1 MNNFIS
7 FFTGRDEGVIQ
18 LLNLHQDIDR
28 NFKVLAIMAFSNVLM
43 ACIAGYYLGSQSN
56 FSALAPFVLALL
68 MGYFEGVFQLFLFQT
83 TENDL
88 AYFNQHE
95 KMRIIGIRKVEIIR
109 VLIMVFIGVFVLQ
122 GMKLFLFADAI
133 ELFCLKLET
142 GKIAPRVLDMTKTDV
157 QQQLHRSVLHKLLM
171 VEMIYETRP
180 WILWMVNA
188 SVIILFALP
197 IIYRTVSKSMLYS
210 EYEIA
215 KQDIETQMVIEDY
228 EQTMNVQRW
237 ELWKNYH
244 VQPQRYEAF
253 ADAPFNTA
261 RMYPPVIEDLVWD
274 EQAFLW
280 KKKPIIN

>member
-18 LLNLHQDIDR
+18 LLNLHQDIER
-28 NFKVLAIMAFSNVLM
+28 NFKVLTIMAFSNVLM
-43 ACIAGYYLGSQSN
+43 ACISGYYLGSQSN
-56 FSALAPFVLALL
+56 FSVLAPFVLALL
-68 MGYFEGVFQLFLFQT
+68 MGYFVGVFQLFIFQT

-88 AYFNQHE
+88 TYFNQHE
-95 KMRIIGIRKVEIIR
+95 TMRIIGIRKVEIIR

-133 ELFCLKLET
+133 EVFCVKLET
-142 GKIAPRVLDMTKTDV
+142 GKISPRVLDMTKSDV
-157 QQQLHRSVLHKLLM
+157 QQQLHRSMLHKLLM

-197 IIYRTVSKSMLYS
+197 IIYRTVSKTMLYS

-228 EQTMNVQRW
+228 EQTMNAQRW
-237 ELWKNYH
+237 KLWKVFN
-244 VQPQRYEAF
+244 VQPQRYESF
-253 ADAPFNTA
+253 ADAPFNA
-261 RMYPPVIEDLVWD
+261 LRIYPPVIEDLVWD

-280 KKKPIIN
+280 KKKPSLN

>member
-68 MGYFEGVFQLFLFQT
+68 MSYFVGVFQLFIFQT

-88 AYFNQHE
+88 TYFNQHE
-95 KMRIIGIRKVEIIR
+95 TMRIIGIRKVEIIR

-133 ELFCLKLET
+133 EVFCVKLET
-142 GKIAPRVLDMTKTDV
+142 GKISPRVLDMTKGDV
-157 QQQLHRSVLHKLLM
+157 QQQLHRSMLHKLLM

-188 SVIILFALP
+188 SVILLFALP
-197 IIYRTVSKSMLYS
+197 VIYRTISKTMLYS

-228 EQTMNVQRW
+228 EQTMNAQRW
-237 ELWKNYH
+237 ELWNGFN
-244 VQPQRYEAF
+244 VQPQRYETF
-253 ADAPFNTA
+253 TDAPFNTL
-261 RMYPPVIEDLVWD
+261 RIYPPVVEDLVWD
-274 EQAFLW
+274 EQAFVW
-280 KKKPIIN
+280 KKKPLIN